1 MTLSL
6 ISFPEQLIMLEE
18 EILALETHLI
28 ALKRKRN
35 LCMPLCRLPSE
46 IIVLILHHA
55 RRPLGPPAKRA
66 RMVRPNY
73 LDFFILPG
81 VCDFL
86 YDHTW
91 LNLTTVCSHI
101 RYIALTT
108 PALWSYI
115 DIGAHDDQLVLHAS
129 RALSMPMVINLDNS
143 ERPAVSVANHL
154 ANAETVRVHRGNHV
168 ARLAEVSHNLKTLHV
183 TGFGNDHHMQALY
196 RMIPRLEELYFL
208 EISPRAWPQDW
219 GNLRRLCLDTVDIDL
234 DTMQSMLI
242 ELHSLEDLA
251 IIDSDS
257 DGGMLYAA
265 DAGTGDASTS
275 PRPGSK
281 RPDSSPCL
289 QRLRHITIIMG
300 FSLTLAL
307 LRSIVG
313 LRRSTHNI
321 TLQLDPGDPDR
332 WSVDDPDRWSVN
344 NREEHVVSLVT
355 HILEVWN
362 SAWTQMQ
369 ALSATFEW
377 HRYHLKGALNARLT
391 ATAQDGH
398 RQSILLVPY
407 TSNSDV
413 HAMYT
418 RYGVPF
424 TALYVYAT
432 ADFSPNT
439 RKQLGELIETNAPH
453 LQSITFYGIS
463 AAREVRSWFTHKSC
477 GSAAERPEDT
487 TLLDVRDVRFID
499 CDEEGEVSKV
509 FKRDGDRER
518 TSSDEGEDSGDED

>member
-1 MTLSL
+1 MG
-6 ISFPEQLIMLEE
+6 
-18 EILALETHLI
+18 
-28 ALKRKRN
+28 
-35 LCMPLCRLPSE
+35 
-46 IIVLILHHA
+46 
-55 RRPLGPPAKRA
+55 RPD
-66 RMVRPNY
+66 Y

-81 VCDFL
+81 FCHFL

-91 LNLTTVCSHI
+91 LNLTTVCSRI

-115 DIGAHDDQLVLHAS
+115 DIAARKEQVVLHAS
-129 RALSMPMVINLDNS
+129 RALGMPMVINLDNR
-143 ERPAVSVANHL
+143 ERRAASVANHF
-154 ANAETVRVHRGNHV
+154 ANAETARVHDGKDV

-183 TGFGNDHHMQALY
+183 TGVWTGIWKEHHMQALY

-208 EISPRAWPQDW
+208 EFLPMAWPQDL
-219 GNLRRLCLDTVDIDL
+219 GNLRRLCLDTMEIDL

-242 ELHSLEDLA
+242 EMHSLEDLA
-251 IIDSDS
+251 IIDSDYV
-257 DGGMLYAA
+257 MLYA
-265 DAGTGDASTS
+265 DDVGTGDASTS

-281 RPDSSPCL
+281 RLESSPCL
-289 QRLRHITIIMG
+289 QRLRHITIAMD
-300 FSLTLAL
+300 FSPTLAL
-307 LRSIVG
+307 LQCIAG

-321 TLQLDPGDPDR
+321 TLQLDPDDPDR
-332 WSVDDPDRWSVN
+332 WSVDD
-344 NREEHVVSLVT
+344 REEHVVPLVT

-407 TSNSDV
+407 SSNPNV

-439 RKQLGELIETNAPH
+439 RKQIGELIAVNAPH

-477 GSAAERPEDT
+477 G
-487 TLLDVRDVRFID
+487 LLPK
-499 CDEEGEVSKV
+499 GPKTPHSW
-509 FKRDGDRER
+509 
-518 TSSDEGEDSGDED
+518 TSET